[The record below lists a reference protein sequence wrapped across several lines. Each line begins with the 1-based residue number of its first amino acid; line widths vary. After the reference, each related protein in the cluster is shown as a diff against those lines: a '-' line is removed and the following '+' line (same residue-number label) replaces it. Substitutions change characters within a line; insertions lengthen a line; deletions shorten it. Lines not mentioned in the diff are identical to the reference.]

1 MGVCSVPRCDTRA
14 VGMLSGRWWSMCL
27 DHAVAYQSEVV
38 GRETGH
44 LEALL
49 VRDQAEPMAGQ
60 QRRLVPQ

>member
-1 MGVCSVPRCDTRA
+1 
-14 VGMLSGRWWSMCL
+14 MCL

-60 QRRLVPQ
+60 QLRLVPQ